1 MINQFEVGE
10 TSNGGMNVTRGE
22 LDQAVAGLT
31 QQLEIANKA
40 MLTKLDS
47 LFALQAATAK
57 VASKPIRAEDAG
69 SSSSSPNLEKS
80 FQEISN
86 PGKGKPDNPKQA
98 AWNHNGEATSCR
110 VADAAKGALSN

>member
-1 MINQFEVGE
+1 MPPKANKEARIRISNGENRDETPVANRFEVGE
-10 TSNGGMNVTRGE
+10 TSNGGVNVTRGE
-22 LDQAVAGLT
+22 LDQAVTGLT

-57 VASKPIRAEDAG
+57 VASKSIRAEDAG
-69 SSSSSPNLEKS
+69 SSSSSPNREKS

-86 PGKGKPDNPKQA
+86 PGKGKPDNSK
-98 AWNHNGEATSCR
+98 
-110 VADAAKGALSN
+110 